1 MATVQYGV
9 QVMRVLFSLQ
19 VGLLVLSFTVALLG
33 GPRIRRMVVGLNVA
47 VLLLLLAYTMIVWVE
62 A

>member
-1 MATVQYGV
+1 
-9 QVMRVLFSLQ
+9 MRVLFSLQ